1 MYFVTW
7 FFLKLLHYPHHVEW
21 VMVGVVVGVKNEKVV
36 GVINWV
42 EWVKN
47 GEIFKIG
54 GGNGGGDEIGNFHLF
69 VIFSTIHIV
78 WLFWFYCKIVT
89 SLEIVLDIQS
99 IYFDILLLR
108 YKFFQSKNF
117 PKTQKFLNP
126 SEVLLNDFLR
136 ELSKDLL
143 KNSKYASYVVL
154 TTVLWFIFHIRWKFN
169 QFLPQNLNLITKR
182 NVNFLYEFKQKVTVI
197 FAHHV
202 SWRLIVR

>member
-1 MYFVTW
+1 M
-7 FFLKLLHYPHHVEW
+7 EW
-21 VMVGVVVGVKNEKVV
+21 VKNEKVV

-47 GEIFKIG
+47 EEIFKIG
-54 GGNGGGDEIGNFHLF
+54 GGNGGGNEIGNFHLF
-69 VIFSTIHIV
+69 VIFSTLHIV
-78 WLFWFYCKIVT
+78 WLFLFYCKIVT

-99 IYFDILLLR
+99 IYCDILLLS

-117 PKTQKFLNP
+117 PRTQKFLNP

-143 KNSKYASYVVL
+143 KNSKYASYVVF
-154 TTVLWFIFHIRWKFN
+154 TTLVHFSQSLKIQPISTAEFEFN
-169 QFLPQNLNLITKR
+169 NEEKCQ
-182 NVNFLYEFKQKVTVI
+182 FLYEFKQKVTVI

-202 SWRLIVR
+202 SWKLIVR